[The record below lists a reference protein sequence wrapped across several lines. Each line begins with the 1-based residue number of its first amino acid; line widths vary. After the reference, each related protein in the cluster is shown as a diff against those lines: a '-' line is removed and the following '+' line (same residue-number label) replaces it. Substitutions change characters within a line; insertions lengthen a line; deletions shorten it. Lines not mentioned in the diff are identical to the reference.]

1 MTIRVD
7 EATKLIYN
15 YILIIIIIIIIY
27 YENSW
32 NCEQRE
38 ISKRRTIPK
47 LDSFLRTFV
56 ILQIFFF
63 FNLIVNKFLNFWQLF
78 RKLSNF
84 HNRIFFEFTNLQKFI
99 NVLNLRIHRF
109 YKFKI
114 FQYLQNLFI
123 IKNFKNPKNIKW
135 KII

>member
-1 MTIRVD
+1 MKLR
-7 EATKLIYN
+7 ATRNIEKTN
-15 YILIIIIIIIIY
+15 NSKTWQFF
-27 YENSW
+27 EN
-32 NCEQRE
+32 
-38 ISKRRTIPK
+38 
-47 LDSFLRTFV
+47 LRNFAN
-56 ILQIFFF
+56 FFF

-99 NVLNLRIHRF
+99 NVLNLQIHRF